1 MIRIDSDQ
9 NSDENL
15 QHLLDVI
22 YNKIEYYNGS
32 SHNNVE
38 IPKIVDCIYQTL
50 FVENKSSINLI
61 IEKKPNNSL
70 NLIIDV
76 IK

>member
-1 MIRIDSDQ
+1 MIRI
-9 NSDENL
+9 NSDHNNEEKL

-32 SHNNVE
+32 LHENVE
-38 IPKIVDCIYQTL
+38 ISKIVDCIYQTL

-61 IEKKPNNSL
+61 IEKNPNNSL
-70 NLIIDV
+70 DLIIDV